1 MHINYRIYTII
12 GKGKNEQTKTKLKYN
27 ALPNLFILFYFL
39 ITLLKAFAK
48 LLNFYFAKYARV
60 TCRLLAIF
68 GLHESWKKF
77 SFSLSVCECGRA
89 AAYTASHAHTLF
101 NFLKINNI

>member
-39 ITLLKAFAK
+39 ILR
-48 LLNFYFAKYARV
+48 YR
-60 TCRLLAIF
+60 
-68 GLHESWKKF
+68 
-77 SFSLSVCECGRA
+77 
-89 AAYTASHAHTLF
+89 
-101 NFLKINNI
+101 NIHSDDNTYV